1 MSKKDETISL
11 LPFIESEKDG
21 FLLDIPLHD
30 KDARESRGVSN
41 PFQIVENG
49 QNFSIIVKAGLKANN
64 SDCFKSLFLLTQRD
78 RYPLL
83 PDALARFTNAG
94 IDRIWYETMLSYS
107 TDSRPLD
114 AFSNGKE
121 AFTLP
126 GQLGRDGRA
135 KPFTSLFFCK
145 KIKKFF
151 HPPCPQ
157 CGEPLELCQSDELL
171 IESALPPYSTSLKR
185 YLFCPA
191 CFAAGGRPKFYQ
203 FSHASDDPVYTKD
216 RFELIKD
223 FSRVKSTQMTGF
235 PCLDCPG
242 HAQCYV
248 TGEKA
253 GSFLGFFSFYPFHML
268 FFDAQPVKAVDFL
281 PLISGASFEEANA
294 AAVAGSH
301 PGSHMDWEKHLASGK
316 GSDFFFREDE
326 RFGLEVLFL
335 KLSFFEA
342 FVRLLHQRLEKKI
355 FSLVNLSIHSIW
367 IRPRAKGSILP
378 FFWDFNLSIIDLIA
392 NTSGN
397 YIESLKT
404 RNLSSHFLGSLWFYV
419 FLVNRDQGR
428 DTVYETLGRLAEKSL
443 EDPVFL
449 DYNELAQAFPS
460 AAMENI
466 FWNPQSGSISQKRHE
481 IWLKIIVAG
490 LGFFDTGRDQSLKE
504 NLGQFIGIIETLKQ
518 DIQKDLFSRRLETT
532 GPFQDKAPD
541 IVEPDIVESAESVV
555 SVQSMETMESSEPQS
570 GEEMNSESLGRERR
584 AISRILRQLRA
595 EWAARDTTAE
605 ACPTQATS
613 VEASLRE
620 TASLKAHLTGAPAIE
635 AGPEESRLE
644 KSRLEKSRLEESGS
658 DEVGS
663 EAANTDKA
671 PPNEDGDVL
680 ETIVLSSPDE
690 EIHQEVQEIQEKS
703 EPESNVEQESR
714 TRPKETMPQVED
726 TQSAETGPSP
736 MADVDATPPA
746 PGHPLAADV
755 DQAPD
760 VGFDDFMEKTMIL
773 PGAAMESVPE
783 KGFDDMEK
791 TVILSPGSP
800 GEKEQK
806 NQGFFGEE
814 DDLDKTMVIPPK
826 K

>member
-1 MSKKDETISL
+1 
-11 LPFIESEKDG
+11 
-21 FLLDIPLHD
+21 
-30 KDARESRGVSN
+30 
-41 PFQIVENG
+41 
-49 QNFSIIVKAGLKANN
+49 
-64 SDCFKSLFLLTQRD
+64 
-78 RYPLL
+78 
-83 PDALARFTNAG
+83 
-94 IDRIWYETMLSYS
+94 
-107 TDSRPLD
+107 
-114 AFSNGKE
+114 
-121 AFTLP
+121 
-126 GQLGRDGRA
+126 
-135 KPFTSLFFCK
+135 
-145 KIKKFF
+145 
-151 HPPCPQ
+151 
-157 CGEPLELCQSDELL
+157 
-171 IESALPPYSTSLKR
+171 
-185 YLFCPA
+185 
-191 CFAAGGRPKFYQ
+191 
-203 FSHASDDPVYTKD
+203 VYTKD

-242 HAQCYV
+242 HADCYV

-253 GSFLGFFSFYPFHML
+253 GSFMGFFSFYPFHML

-301 PGSHMDWEKHLASGK
+301 MDWEKHLASGK

-342 FVRLLHQRLEKKI
+342 FARLLHQRLEKKI

-367 IRPRAKGSILP
+367 IRPRTRGSILP
-378 FFWDFNLSIIDLIA
+378 FFWDFNLNIIDLIA

-397 YIESLKT
+397 YIESLKN
-404 RNLSSHFLGSLWFYV
+404 RNLSTHFLGSLWFYI
-419 FLVNRDQGR
+419 FLVNSRQGR
-428 DTVYETLGRLAEKSL
+428 DAVYELVGKLAEKSM
-443 EDPVFL
+443 EDPVFS
-449 DYNELAQAFPS
+449 DYNELAQVFPG

-466 FWNPQSGSISQKRHE
+466 FWNPESGSIPQKWHE

-504 NLGQFIGIIETLKQ
+504 DLGQFIGTIETLKQ
-518 DIQKDLFSRRLETT
+518 EVQKDLFS
-532 GPFQDKAPD
+532 GG
-541 IVEPDIVESAESVV
+541 
-555 SVQSMETMESSEPQS
+555 METAGPIQEQAPAVAEPPKPMGSTAPPEPQS
-570 GEEMNSESLGRERR
+570 GEGMNSESLGRERR

-595 EWAARDTTAE
+595 EWAARDTGAD
-605 ACPTQATS
+605 ACPAPASS
-613 VEASLRE
+613 VEAS
-620 TASLKAHLTGAPAIE
+620 SLGSPLAVAPAAG
-635 AGPEESRLE
+635 AGPEESG
-644 KSRLEKSRLEESGS
+644 LEEPGS
-658 DEVGS
+658 DEIGS
-663 EAANTDKA
+663 EAANTDQA

-690 EIHQEVQEIQEKS
+690 EIHQEAQEIQEKI
-703 EPESNVEQESR
+703 EPESKVEEEPR
-714 TRPKETMPQVED
+714 TRPKETMPQVEN
-726 TQSAETGPSP
+726 TQSAGTGPPP
-736 MADVDATPPA
+736 MADVDATPPG